1 MHTQFSVLKDIS
13 LDRSFGAIT
22 QDISFDNLVA
32 WKLMEY
38 QWIAYFL
45 PMGWARKLGGSGS
58 VIPATAAGVTDR
70 LWEMTDVV
78 EMIEAWEA
86 TEQRKAAWIGRVS
99 CEAQQCSSFCA
110 HCNRPWRRKRH
121 QGPRRLNSCFREKI
135 SPSFE

>member
-13 LDRSFGAIT
+13 LDRSFGTIT

-32 WKLMEY
+32 WKLTEY
-38 QWIAYFL
+38 QWIAYFR
-45 PMGWARKLGGSGS
+45 PMGWACGNGS

-86 TEQRKAAWIGRVS
+86 TEQRKAA
-99 CEAQQCSSFCA
+99 
-110 HCNRPWRRKRH
+110 
-121 QGPRRLNSCFREKI
+121 
-135 SPSFE
+135 